1 MDFEPEAQIPAP
13 SSASGRRGRASPGTR
28 NVRLHSKLQQRE
40 RSKWCAKRT
49 FFPVSISSQIFPLLN
64 PKLKKKGRWCSAD
77 SADPGLVT
85 QRLRLGWVKLWSNK
99 WEEIGARKF
108 RLRLAIYS
116 KILDLCVF
124 ELRSSK

>member
-1 MDFEPEAQIPAP
+1 M
-13 SSASGRRGRASPGTR
+13 S
-28 NVRLHSKLQQRE
+28 V
-40 RSKWCAKRT
+40 
-49 FFPVSISSQIFPLLN
+49 SSQIFPLLN

-99 WEEIGARKF
+99 WEEIGAGKP
-108 RLRLAIYS
+108 RLRLAIYL

-124 ELRSSK
+124 ELRSLKQLSANSERFEGTEEDYSLVKLLP